1 MSIMGG
7 FDLRFFSWLAPAL
20 RVGCFTLV
28 AGLFG
33 CGTTASQKAVLQSHT
48 VEVDGHPMAVWEKSP
63 TNPIGT
69 VVLLHG
75 RTWSSLPDFDL
86 QVPGE
91 DLSLMDGLVAEGFST
106 YALDARGYGGTPRD
120 ETGWLTPDRATRDA
134 QAVLRWVG
142 ERTGDQPVLFGWS
155 YGSMVAQLTAQRAG
169 ELVSDLILFG
179 YPVNPDADYSA
190 SPSGPDEPPRIP
202 TTAEAAASDFTIP
215 GSISQA
221 AMDEYVRHSLEAD
234 PVRVDWR
241 NLAEWQEL
249 NPAEVQV
256 PTLLLQG
263 EKDPLAPTAR
273 QAVFFSRLGTADR
286 SWVTIAGGDHAAH
299 LETPR
304 GTFIH
309 AMVSF
314 LKRPR

>member
-1 MSIMGG
+1 VAS
-7 FDLRFFSWLAPAL
+7 L
-20 RVGCFTLV
+20 VGCES
-28 AGLFG
+28 
-33 CGTTASQKAVLQSHT
+33 TTSQEVVLQNHT

-63 TNPIGT
+63 ASPIGT

-91 DLSLMDGLVAEGFST
+91 ELSLMDGLVAEGFAT

-134 QAVLRWVG
+134 QAVLRWVQ
-142 ERTGDQPVLFGWS
+142 ERTGDHPALFGWS
-155 YGSMVAQLTAQRAG
+155 YGSMVGQLTAQRAG
-169 ELVSDLILFG
+169 ELMSDLILFG
-179 YPVNPDADYSA
+179 YPVNPGADYSA
-190 SPSGPDEPPRIP
+190 APSGPGEPPRIP
-202 TTAEAAASDFTIP
+202 TTAEAAASDFIIP

-221 AMDEYVRHSLEAD
+221 AIDEYVRHSLEAD

-241 NLAEWQEL
+241 NLGEWQEL
-249 NPAEVQV
+249 DPAEVKV

-273 QAVFFSRLGTADR
+273 QAAFFSRLGTADR

-299 LETPR
+299 LESPR
-304 GTFIH
+304 AAFIH